1 MITLFVGTAR
11 SAERYARE
19 WKAPVMRDIVP
30 IALAQRR
37 LAGVHEYVKMVF
49 DPSYEVSDKERALI
63 SYVDAMNRMWK
74 ESE

>member
-1 MITLFVGTAR
+1 
-11 SAERYARE
+11 
-19 WKAPVMRDIVP
+19 MRDIVP